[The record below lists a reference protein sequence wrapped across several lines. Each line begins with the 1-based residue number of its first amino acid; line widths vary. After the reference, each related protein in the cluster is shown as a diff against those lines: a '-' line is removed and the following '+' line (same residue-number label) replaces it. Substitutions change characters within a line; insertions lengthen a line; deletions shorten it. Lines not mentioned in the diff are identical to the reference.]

1 MENLEIA
8 SDAVEGTLL
17 APGEVFAFNE
27 LAAPLNYNST
37 KVIVEVRKA
46 TMSSK
51 PSYVSSDA
59 APWFT
64 YQQVEEEGEPTF
76 DGPVY
81 TDTYH
86 ALQTQDGYQ
95 VSPASLQPALTN
107 P

>member
-1 MENLEIA
+1 
-8 SDAVEGTLL
+8 TLL
-17 APGEVFAFNE
+17 APGEVFSFNE

-37 KVIVEVRKA
+37 KVIVKGRKV
-46 TMSSK
+46 TMSSE
-51 PSYVSSDA
+51 PSYMGSDA
-59 APWFT
+59 ATWVT
-64 YQQVEEEGEPTF
+64 YQQVEEDGETTF

-86 ALQTQDGYQ
+86 ALQTQDGYL